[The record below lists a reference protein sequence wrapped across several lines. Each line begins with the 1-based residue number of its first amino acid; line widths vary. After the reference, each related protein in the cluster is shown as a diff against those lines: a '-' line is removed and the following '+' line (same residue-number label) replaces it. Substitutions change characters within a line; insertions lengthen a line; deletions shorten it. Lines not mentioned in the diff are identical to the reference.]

1 MDDALKKQVELHLAG
16 ATVRHQSPF
25 ESMTTYRNDT
35 ECDLAL
41 IEKWVVPLYMAGLR
55 INDET
60 LATYKN
66 LYPQLSHDI
75 LLKMLGE
82 FNWRPRKVGAIF
94 SAISKNQDV
103 ETIIG
108 THLLKSEVCYAGQGY
123 CLALA
128 SFESVSAQR
137 YLIQYLDYYLQRTDL
152 DFDQGS
158 ALGAVAYL
166 DPIFGS
172 DVLSEVRPAYDVWRQ
187 HRPHRSAAE
196 DVIIYF
202 RQQMG
207 SIATIREAVG
217 L

>member
-1 MDDALKKQVELHLAG
+1 MNDATKKQVELHVAG

-25 ESMTTYRNDT
+25 ENMTTYRNDK

-41 IEKWVVPLYMAGLR
+41 IKKWVVPLYLTGLR
-55 INDET
+55 VNDKT
-60 LATYKN
+60 LATYN
-66 LYPQLSHDI
+66 DLFPQLSHDI
-75 LLKMLGE
+75 LLTMLGE

-94 SAISKNQDV
+94 AAISKNQDV
-103 ETIIG
+103 ENIIG

-128 SFESVSAQR
+128 SFESVSAR
-137 YLIQYLDYYLQRTDL
+137 TFLIQYLDYYLQRTDL

-158 ALGAVAYL
+158 ALGALAYL
-166 DPIFGS
+166 DPILGS
-172 DVLSEVRPAYDVWRQ
+172 DILSELIPAYYLWQQ

-196 DVIIYF
+196 NVINNF
-202 RQQMG
+202 GQQMA
-207 SIATIREAVG
+207 SIATIRGAVG